1 MPVSVLLQG
10 EYGIE
15 DTFVGVPVKLGAG
28 GVEEII
34 EVKLSDDENAALR
47 ASAEHVRETVAAW
60 ERLSQ

>member
-10 EYGIE
+10 EYEIE

-34 EVKLSDDENAALR
+34 EVELSDEEHTALQ

-60 ERLSQ
+60 DRLSE